1 MPKLAKTIEIT
12 RRGQREFSL
21 SIDGEEFG
29 YFLAREP
36 IITTTDPEEPG
47 TVNLTLIAEK
57 VVVVDDSTFSNQHG
71 STDLSP
77 EDARR
82 LLDENRAGTPADHEG
97 HQPVQHRDR
106 KEPWCNRC
114 GLTSDG
120 REPVTR
126 GATDTRPPR

>member
-21 SIDGEEFG
+21 TIDGEEFG

-36 IITTTDPEEPG
+36 ITTTTDPEDLG

-71 STDLSP
+71 RTDLSP
-77 EDARR
+77 EHVRD
-82 LLDENRAGTPADHEG
+82 LLDKNRAGTPADHEG
-97 HQPVQHRDR
+97 HESVQHRDLR
-106 KEPWCNRC
+106 EPWCNRC

-126 GATDTRPPR
+126 GSTVTRAPR